1 MLAEVELKL
10 VFTAEGIQAFG
21 QNLMA
26 LTFFPACLMEIVQG
40 LEAMPGDL
48 SEEQRA
54 GIAELKTMIAR
65 GAVYIERVARTIAAG
80 TPVTIAGGIQ

>member
-40 LEAMPGDL
+40 LEAMSGEL
-48 SEEQRA
+48 S
-54 GIAELKTMIAR
+54 
-65 GAVYIERVARTIAAG
+65 
-80 TPVTIAGGIQ
+80 